1 MGYGANISEGAA
13 IGIASQSGLVRQAA
27 LGMADQTGVPMR
39 LPNLA
44 ALTGANMA
52 GADGLA
58 GASAMG
64 GPAGAQPLQV
74 TFAPVINVPGGEGV
88 GNQVSQAL
96 NTSYA
101 EFVKFMER
109 FQHDQSRRSYGPP
122 AGGRA

>member
-1 MGYGANISEGAA
+1 
-13 IGIASQSGLVRQAA
+13 
-27 LGMADQTGVPMR
+27 
-39 LPNLA
+39 
-44 ALTGANMA
+44 
-52 GADGLA
+52 
-58 GASAMG
+58 MG
-64 GPAGAQPLQV
+64 GATGAQPLQV

-101 EFVKFMER
+101 EFVKLMER